1 MVEKKSPAQE
11 IRELGN
17 RLAMINGIGNA
28 EVDEQQQETNVDT
41 IAIAS
46 NPYGSSYEDILAAKE
61 K

>member
-17 RLAMINGIGNA
+17 RLAMINGIGNV
-28 EVDEQQQETNVDT
+28 ETPEQQLDNDT
-41 IAIAS
+41 LVLAS
-46 NPYGSSYEDILAAKE
+46 NPYGSSYADLLAAKE

>member
-17 RLAMINGIGNA
+17 GLAMINGIGNA
-28 EVDEQQQETNVDT
+28 EVDDQQQETNVDT

>member
-17 RLAMINGIGNA
+17 RLAMINGIGNV
-28 EVDEQQQETNVDT
+28 ETPEQQPDNDT
-41 IAIAS
+41 LVLAS
-46 NPYGSSYEDILAAKE
+46 NPYGSSYEDLLAAKE

>member
-17 RLAMINGIGNA
+17 RLAMINGLGNA
-28 EVDEQQQETNVDT
+28 EVDEQQPVNVDT

-46 NPYGSSYEDILAAKE
+46 NPYGSTYEDILAAKE
-61 K
+61 N

>member
-17 RLAMINGIGNA
+17 RLAMINGIGNV
-28 EVDEQQQETNVDT
+28 ETPKQQPDNDT
-41 IAIAS
+41 LVLAS
-46 NPYGSSYEDILAAKE
+46 NPYGSSYEDLLAAKE

>member
-17 RLAMINGIGNA
+17 RLAMINGLGNA
-28 EVDEQQQETNVDT
+28 EVDDHQPVNTDT

-46 NPYGSSYEDILAAKE
+46 NPYGSTYEDILAAKE
-61 K
+61 D